1 MEREPDRWEP
11 TQHSKLTCRDR
22 AILRA
27 VAGGGAEL
35 LGGAEPD
42 LFLDGRCCADQL
54 AVHRLARAGLIAAA
68 VSGAPGSRVAATLTA
83 VGTLFR
89 ATATAARGRRARGS
103 PA

>member
-1 MEREPDRWEP
+1 MGTDTTLE
-11 TQHSKLTCRDR
+11 LTCRDR

-83 VGTLFR
+83 VG
-89 ATATAARGRRARGS
+89 RGLCDRYSRTG
-103 PA
+103 